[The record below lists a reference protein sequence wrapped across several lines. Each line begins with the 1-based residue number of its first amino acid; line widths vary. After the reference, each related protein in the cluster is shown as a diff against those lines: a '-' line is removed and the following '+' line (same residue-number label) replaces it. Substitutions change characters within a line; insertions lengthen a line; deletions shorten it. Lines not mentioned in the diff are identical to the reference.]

1 MNNRDNHQ
9 KKDDSHLN
17 IDTNGKNTEVKA
29 LDDER
34 RVKNLSP
41 GMLVIKRFMR
51 NRLAVVGVIIIAA
64 MFLFSFVGAW
74 ISPYGETEVFS
85 TTEKMEKEFAG
96 VKTNDEYQY
105 MNAPGEEL
113 PSIAKTKLI
122 LAITKGEPTFEAKDI
137 TYDLLK
143 EGHDFYRVGTKT
155 EAGTFTVKDGKAE
168 GADASVA
175 DALSQAVADGVSS
188 FEVGETAYYFELDG
202 NNGTLY
208 TVEPITVA
216 TKQIFATAAEETK
229 LDYEFKFNAERAM
242 NGTVDSFMAGGK
254 TYTIERA
261 EGDDGSVSAVF
272 YDEAGAEY
280 ATASRFTMN
289 AIGEGVFLTGEFRA
303 AAEEAIEANETQF
316 EFTEED
322 GTQATYYVKRDDN
335 QWIIK
340 KTTETHVSDTFA
352 NPSKEHI
359 LGTDGNGMDM
369 LTRLMYGGRISLM
382 VGFVVVFAEVLI
394 GVVLGGIA
402 GYFGG
407 WLDNLIMR
415 LVDIFN
421 CIPALPLF
429 IIIGSIFDF
438 IQLDPMI
445 RVFALMLI
453 LSLVQWPSFAR
464 LVRGQ
469 ILSLREQEFM
479 IATEATGIS
488 VFRRIFV
495 HLIPNVLPQVI
506 VMATMSLGSTILFE
520 ATLSFLGIGVKYPL
534 ASWGYIINA
543 VNDVYVLTNYWFAW
557 IPAGILI
564 ILTVLGFNFIGDGL
578 RDAFDPKMKR

>member
-41 GMLVIKRFMR
+41 GMLVVKRFMR
-51 NRLAVVGVIIIAA
+51 NRLAVIGVIIIVA

-74 ISPYGETEVFS
+74 VSPYGEAEVFGK
-85 TTEKMEKEFAG
+85 TEEMKKDYAG

-105 MNAPGEEL
+105 MNVPDQEL
-113 PSIAKTKLI
+113 PAVAKTKLI
-122 LAITKGEPTFEAKDI
+122 LAITKGKASFEAKDV

-143 EGHDFYRVGTKT
+143 EGYDFYRVGTKT
-155 EAGTFTVKDGKAE
+155 QAGTFTVKDGKVS

-175 DALSQAVADGVSS
+175 DALTQAVADGVVS
-188 FEVGETAYYFELDG
+188 FEVGDTSYYFELDG
-202 NNGTLY
+202 ENGTLY
-208 TVEPITVA
+208 TVAPMSVA
-216 TKQIFATAAEETK
+216 TKLIFSTTAADTK

-242 NGTVDSFMAGGK
+242 NGTADSFTAGGK
-254 TYTIERA
+254 TYKIEKTEA
-261 EGDDGSVSAVF
+261 EDGSISAVF
-272 YDEAGAEY
+272 YDETGAEY
-280 ATASRFTMN
+280 AAASRFSMN
-289 AIGEGVFLTGEFRA
+289 AIGEGVFLTGDFRA
-303 AAEEAIEANETQF
+303 AAEAAIDGGES
-316 EFTEED
+316 EFVFTDAEGTE
-322 GTQATYYVKRDDN
+322 ATYYVSRDDN
-335 QWIIK
+335 QWLIK
-340 KTTETHVSDTFA
+340 KSTATYMSSTFES
-352 NPSKEHI
+352 PSSKHL

-429 IIIGSIFDF
+429 IILGSILDYL
-438 IQLDPMI
+438 QLDPML
-445 RVFALMLI
+445 RVFLLMLI

-495 HLIPNVLPQVI
+495 HLIPNVMPQVI

-520 ATLSFLGIGVKYPL
+520 ATLSFLGLGVKYPL

-543 VNDVYVLTNYWFAW
+543 VNDVYVLTNYWFVW
-557 IPAGILI
+557 IPAGVLI

>member
-17 IDTNGKNTEVKA
+17 IDTNGKNSEVTA

-41 GMLVIKRFMR
+41 GMLVMKRFMR
-51 NRLAVVGVIIIAA
+51 NRLAVVGVIIIVT
-64 MFLFSFVGAW
+64 MFLFSFIGAW
-74 ISPYGETEVFS
+74 ISPYGETETFG
-85 TTEKMEKEFAG
+85 TYEEMKKEYAG

-105 MNAPGEEL
+105 MNAPDAEL
-113 PSIAKTKLI
+113 PAVAKTKMI
-122 LAITKGEPTFEAKDI
+122 LAITKGDSSFEAKGV

-143 EGHDFYRVGTKT
+143 EGNAFYRVGTKT
-155 EAGTFTVKDGKAE
+155 QAGTFTVKEDKVSGVS
-168 GADASVA
+168 ADVAS
-175 DALSQAVADGVSS
+175 ALETAVKDGVVS
-188 FEVGETAYYFELDG
+188 FEVGDTAYYYELDG
-202 NNGTLY
+202 ENGVLY
-208 TVEPITVA
+208 TIDPITVA
-216 TKQIFATAAEETK
+216 TKLIFTTVSADTK
-229 LDYEFKFNAERAM
+229 LGYEFKFNAERAL
-242 NGTVDSFMAGGK
+242 NGTADSFIAGGK
-254 TYTIERA
+254 TYKIERV
-261 EGDDGSVSAVF
+261 EGEESVAGVF
-272 YDEAGAEY
+272 YDESGAEY
-280 ATASRFTMN
+280 AGASRFTMN
-289 AIGEGVFLTGEFRA
+289 ATGEGVFLTGEFRT
-303 AAEEAIEANETQF
+303 AAEAAIEDGQSEFQF
-316 EFTEED
+316 TDDNGEE
-322 GTQATYYVKRDDN
+322 ATYYVTRDDN
-335 QWIIK
+335 QWLIK
-340 KTTETHVSDTFA
+340 KSIPTYVNTTYES
-352 NPSKEHI
+352 PSGAHI

-382 VGFVVVFAEVLI
+382 VGFIVVFAEVII
-394 GVVLGGIA
+394 GVVLGGVA

-407 WLDNLIMR
+407 WVDNLIMR

-429 IIIGSIFDF
+429 IIVGSIFDF
-438 IQLDPMI
+438 LQLDPMI

-453 LSLVQWPSFAR
+453 LSLVQWPAFAR

-488 VFRRIFV
+488 VRRRIFV
-495 HLIPNVLPQVI
+495 HLIPNVMPQVI

-520 ATLSFLGIGVKYPL
+520 ATLSFLGLGVKYPL

-564 ILTVLGFNFIGDGL
+564 VLTVLGFNFIGDGL